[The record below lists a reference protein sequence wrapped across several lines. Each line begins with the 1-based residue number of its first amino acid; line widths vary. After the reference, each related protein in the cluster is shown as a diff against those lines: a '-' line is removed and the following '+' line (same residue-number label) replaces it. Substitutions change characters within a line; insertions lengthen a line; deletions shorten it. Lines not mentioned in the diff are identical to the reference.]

1 MDVLPWY
8 VAHTRPRCEKKLAEF
23 CRDRGFHVTLPCYRS
38 VRKYDRKTAVFEK
51 PLFPNYVFLRLSPPQ
66 RQKVY
71 QSDYVANLL
80 DVPDQELFEKQ
91 LGDILLSLES
101 ETEVLLAPQITAGS
115 RVKITSGPLRG
126 LEGFVENRSGVT
138 YVNLRLD
145 FIGQAV
151 AVKVEASDV
160 ELT

>member
-1 MDVLPWY
+1 MGDLPWY

-23 CRDRGFHVTLPCYRS
+23 CERQGFKVTLPCYRS
-38 VRKYDRKTAVFEK
+38 VKKYDRKTVVFEK
-51 PLFPNYVFLRLSPPQ
+51 PLFPNYVFLRLEPTQ
-66 RQKVY
+66 RQKVF

-80 DVPDQELFEKQ
+80 DVTDQKLFEEQ

-101 ETEVLLAPQITAGS
+101 ESEVLLAPQITAGS

-151 AVKVEASDV
+151 AVRVEASDL

>member
-1 MDVLPWY
+1 MGDLLWY
-8 VAHTRPRCEKKLAEF
+8 VAHTRPRCEKKLAEY
-23 CRDRGFHVTLPCYRS
+23 CQRQGFNVTLPCYRS
-38 VRKYDRKTAVFEK
+38 VKKYNRKTAIFEK
-51 PLFPNYVFLRLSPPQ
+51 PLFPNYVFLRLEPNQ
-66 RQKVY
+66 RQKVF
-71 QSDYVANLL
+71 QSDYIANLL
-80 DVPDQELFEKQ
+80 EVTDQELFQRQ
-91 LGDILLSLES
+91 LGDILLSLET
-101 ETEVLLAPQITAGS
+101 ETEVLLAPQITVGA

-151 AVKVEASDV
+151 AVKVEASDL

>member
-1 MDVLPWY
+1 
-8 VAHTRPRCEKKLAEF
+8 
-23 CRDRGFHVTLPCYRS
+23 
-38 VRKYDRKTAVFEK
+38 
-51 PLFPNYVFLRLSPPQ
+51 
-66 RQKVY
+66 
-71 QSDYVANLL
+71 
-80 DVPDQELFEKQ
+80 

-101 ETEVLLAPQITAGS
+101 ESEVLLAPQITAGS

-151 AVKVEASDV
+151 AVRVEASDL